1 MSVCVGEKKKGAF
14 ETWCV
19 HGRVLRSPFLDVQ
32 KLSTTMRTTASAGTR
47 STIVAPLTTTLTTTT
62 RGRRRGERRKR
73 IGVVFCFAKRSFGSD
88 EEEDEEEE
96 EEDQSLMRSRY
107 PGQRRFDDA
116 FGNEDVL
123 PKVDSWDDIFDVS
136 NGDDDNDYVSV
147 RGPPKTCSEAAIEA
161 RNVLRSLRENRDGL
175 PSKRVR
181 VELPLPREDKGDE
194 IVWLGL
200 HGQAVDWR
208 GGISERLAKT
218 KVVVENML
226 SGYGFQYL
234 GLLDKDAD
242 GMGLWTATEDMTV
255 VAHPSDTTMQFFVN
269 LLRGEYGKRVVND
282 QAHFLVVVNGFWSG
296 NGEKVGQP
304 WQFQLRK
311 EAKEY
316 LTNGWWEKVYSCRR
330 TRSAAGIE
338 GTLVRRY
345 PEPWMLFDAR
355 GVHLLKQWQDEPSNR
370 EIAETLNNS
379 VGQREAVGFNK
390 DASETSREADVIT

>member
-1 MSVCVGEKKKGAF
+1 
-14 ETWCV
+14 
-19 HGRVLRSPFLDVQ
+19 
-32 KLSTTMRTTASAGTR
+32 MRTTASAGTR
-47 STIVAPLTTTLTTTT
+47 STIVATLTTTLTTTT

-73 IGVVFCFAKRSFGSD
+73 IGDVFCFAKRSFGSD
-88 EEEDEEEE
+88 EEEEE

-116 FGNEDVL
+116 FGNDDVL